1 MSQVIESSAK
11 QTDQSTDYLSV
22 SEHNAETT
30 VVGALMISP
39 QARNTLRGQLSERL
53 FVHPRHRVV
62 VTALWSA
69 EERIGLSPEL
79 GGAANV
85 PTLLAELERLH
96 GQVPPE
102 TTQLLWQLSSAAALS
117 PDDLAAAVDL
127 LRDAHA
133 RRVLRST
140 GQRFTQLADR
150 LGRSVSEIRSDVAGA
165 LEDLTAATSPT
176 GDHDSAATAD
186 WDEFVDTLADEQ
198 GPRAHFGLLDLDRAL
213 RAEPGQMVAVAAR
226 TSIGKTLTGLTLAR
240 KAAAHE
246 ARTLYLSFE
255 VGRSKIQQRLA
266 AAAGSVDY
274 TNIRDRT
281 LSVEEMDRLRH
292 ADIPSTLHVPKAPSR
307 RLPDVISA
315 IHANAA
321 TAHAN
326 GQVPV
331 TFVDYLQQITP
342 DRNLPNRQEKV
353 GEISGALQE
362 AAQQSESVLVPM
374 IQLSRAAEAR
384 EDHRPELT
392 DLRESGSIE
401 QDCDAVVLLHRPDA
415 YDRDHPRMGEMDL
428 ILAKNRDGPT
438 ATISVAHQLR
448 YQRVVDMARE

>member
-22 SEHNAETT
+22 SEHNAEVT

-39 QARNTLRGQLSERL
+39 QARNTLRGQLSAQL
-53 FVHPRHRVV
+53 FMHPRHRVV
-62 VTALWSA
+62 ITALWSA
-69 EERIGLSPEL
+69 EERIGLSPDL

-102 TTQLLWQLSSAAALS
+102 TTQLLWQLSGSAALS

-176 GDHDSAATAD
+176 GDHDSAATSD
-186 WDEFVDTLADEQ
+186 WNEFVNTLTDGQ

-240 KAAAHE
+240 KAAAHD

-281 LSVEEMDRLRH
+281 LSAEEMDRLRH

-326 GQVPV
+326 GQVPI

-342 DRNLPNRQEKV
+342 GNLPNRQEKV
-353 GEISGALQE
+353 SEISGALQE

-374 IQLSRAAEAR
+374 VQLSRAADAR

-392 DLRESGSIE
+392 DLRESGAIE
-401 QDCDAVVLLHRPDA
+401 QDCDAVLLLHRPDF
-415 YDRDHPRMGEMDL
+415 YVRDHPRMGEMDL

-438 ATISVAHQLR
+438 TTISVAHQLR